1 MIAKVQDEI
10 DQKEGL
16 KMGKKSLKMGFICLA
31 VILVVSGTAFAQE
44 RQFKFGGGTSGGP
57 WFVGVGAGVAM
68 LNQNAQGKF
77 IFTYGASAGSVEN
90 TRRVSTYEYDTGFAH
105 VLTLYEALNGL
116 GQFKGRPP
124 AKNLRAIAKVMDLT
138 HLWVSLQSS
147 NIKTMSDLAGKKVN
161 IGPPGSGTQ
170 VNSMYILQALG
181 IYEKI
186 KAQHLTFAG
195 GARALSDRQIEVTTG
210 AGIPYTV
217 PAITEIAQMN
227 PVRYIPV
234 SEQEYKKIHAKYPF
248 YQYIT
253 IPKGVCKGV
262 DAPVQA
268 IAYSAY
274 WIVNDRMPDDVIYD
288 MLKIVM
294 EPKNN
299 KILAQIQKNWSAVSG
314 DLSGVA
320 GLGIPCK
327 KGAAKFWQEK
337 GVKLPEGMKVE

>member
-1 MIAKVQDEI
+1 ME
-10 DQKEGL
+10 ERRML
-16 KMGKKSLKMGFICLA
+16 KMHKKWVSIGLFCL
-31 VILVVSGTAFAQE
+31 VSILVISGSAFTQE

-68 LNQNAQGKF
+68 LNQNAGGKF
-77 IFTYGASAGSVEN
+77 LFTYGASAGSVEN
-90 TRRVSTYEYDTGFAH
+90 VRRVSTYEYDTGFAH

-116 GQFKGRPP
+116 GKFKGREP

-147 NIKTMSDLAGKKVN
+147 DVKTMSDLAGKKVN
-161 IGPPGSGTQ
+161 LGPPGSGTQ

-181 IYEKI
+181 LYEKI

-210 AGIPYTV
+210 AAIPYTV
-217 PAITEIAQMN
+217 PAITEIAQVN

-234 SEQEYKKIHAKYPF
+234 SEQEYKKVKDKYPF

-262 DAPVQA
+262 DAPVKA

-274 WIVNDRMPDDVIYD
+274 WMVNDRMPDDVVYD

-294 EPKNN
+294 DPKNN
-299 KILAQIQKNWSAVSG
+299 KVLAQIQKNWSAVSG
-314 DLSGVA
+314 DLSGVV
-320 GLGIPCK
+320 GLGVPCK

-337 GVKLPEGMKVE
+337 GIKLPQGMKIE